1 MAMGRAVAGTGA
13 GNTTATGDGRQFALR
28 TARCMALRMV
38 PIGVESRRGQ
48 DESTIDDISRT
59 HTSSVKQRL
68 LFMFPFN
75 RCFWLPG

>member
-1 MAMGRAVAGTGA
+1 
-13 GNTTATGDGRQFALR
+13 
-28 TARCMALRMV
+28 MV

-75 RCFWLPG
+75 RCFWLPGWEWEVSTHLRHSGLPHDRLVPRQLETVGITH

>member
-1 MAMGRAVAGTGA
+1 TGA
-13 GNTTATGDGRQFALR
+13 GNTTATDDGRQFALR
-28 TARCMALRMV
+28 TARCMA

-68 LFMFPFN
+68 LLMFPFN
-75 RCFWLPG
+75 RCFWLPGWTWEVSTRFGR